1 MPDARILAA
10 ELEIA
15 HAAHLAN
22 APERELAMQNHIA
35 ALGALIIQKRM
46 RLSDR
51 ALVKAIAENPYYQY
65 FIGLQKFTP
74 KCPFT
79 APALVSFRKRLT
91 ADALVKFNEICLR
104 GLASTP
110 EHRKERTE
118 ASENGENVGTMILDA
133 TASPSN
139 IRFPQDFSLLN
150 EAREKTDCMI
160 DLLHKQIREKLHP
173 RTYREVLHNA
183 YLNVAKSKKRTAK
196 AVRSLI
202 RKLLCAVKRN
212 LQFVDSY
219 LARGGICPGKI

>member
-1 MPDARILAA
+1 
-10 ELEIA
+10 
-15 HAAHLAN
+15 
-22 APERELAMQNHIA
+22 
-35 ALGALIIQKRM
+35 M

-104 GLASTP
+104 GQASTP
-110 EHRKERTE
+110 EHRKERPE

-160 DLLHKQIREKLHP
+160 DLLHKQIREKLQSP
-173 RTYREVLHNA
+173 
-183 YLNVAKSKKRTAK
+183 NVPGSAAQCLSECGEIEK
-196 AVRSLI
+196 ADGQSCPVFDPQ
-202 RKLLCAVKRN
+202 AVMCR
-212 LQFVDSY
+212 QAESSVCGFVS
-219 LARGGICPGKI
+219 CPGRNSASERFDESGHDPSALPSAERDV